1 MQTLQRLINLFKV
14 PTWKMA
20 KLDLNPGGLAAASVL
35 LTTSLSSSF
44 SLGLPPIQFTPR
56 KQLHIQSMQNTG
68 QVQVHR
74 ALEEEARAPPPRHT
88 QRPLLFSLWPC
99 ILMGKRSFL
108 PWPWASGHSN
118 SFEPLC

>member
-1 MQTLQRLINLFKV
+1 
-14 PTWKMA
+14 MA

-68 QVQVHR
+68 QVPQSLGGGSQGSTAEAYTAPSAVLSA
-74 ALEEEARAPPPRHT
+74 ALHT
-88 QRPLLFSLWPC
+88 N
-99 ILMGKRSFL
+99 G
-108 PWPWASGHSN
+108 
-118 SFEPLC
+118 